1 MKNYLLHAA
10 RAVAGHGFANGAIGD
25 LSEDGVAYEYVTVS
39 RDDLIGLGEYT
50 IADEWPTAD
59 TEEHEVIVQ
68 LFDSGFREILHH
80 GADLTDEWARLTD
93 DGEDY

>member
-1 MKNYLLHAA
+1 MSNYLLKAA
-10 RAVAGHGFANGAIGD
+10 LAVARHGFANGAIGN
-25 LSEDGVAYEYVTVS
+25 LSEDSVAYDYVTVS
-39 RDDLIGLGEYT
+39 RDEMIGLGEYT
-50 IADEWPTAD
+50 IAAEWPAAD

-80 GADLTDEWARLTD
+80 GDDLSDDWARLTD